1 MSEANTTNDQAE
13 PCRSCGTALAH
24 DQRYCLNCGV
34 RRSEQRVPV
43 GPVLTALA
51 AAASAASLEGS
62 LPPMAS
68 STPVAVPAVGAA
80 GLAASF
86 ANKPAASA
94 GLALLMVGAII
105 GSAFGPPLSN
115 TFAAGRRVVIVQA
128 AGAPAT
134 GPAAAADPAV
144 DAPVDPVVT
153 PAPAVPVVPTPP
165 APTPA
170 TPTTPTT
177 PTNPNI
183 GHVFLV
189 LLPGG
194 GSGQTLAAA
203 GGAAAHASRVAAQ
216 SASDGDYL
224 KSTLAKKGT
233 LLENFR
239 QVSKSGVANR
249 IALFSG
255 QPPNLDTEAG
265 CLTATKVP
273 DTAESFVDGAVAPGA
288 GCIFPATVKTLADR
302 VMQTDMEGVRV
313 YKEAPPTV
321 VQPATPAPL
330 GDHPSPAESDAFDQ
344 ATKDFNA
351 ALDVFNRSLC
361 PVPAVGQP
369 IASPIGGV
377 APTADDPSAWF
388 ESVSGTNA
396 YCLTADGGNFVNHP
410 LSSLKAD
417 LAASA
422 AAPVDKPF
430 PALTI
435 IVPSPCRGQAATGCP
450 DGTSGGPA
458 ALDAFLKDQIS
469 GTVLSSSIYKADGMS
484 VVAWDRPPAL
494 SGRRGLAA
502 AGSTI
507 APSGAVVLS
516 PFAKA
521 GTVNK
526 KAYDTWDLLLTI
538 QDRLGIYN
546 KEQLILPLGRSN
558 DSGTQTF
565 GTDVFKKKLDP
576 RPAPSF

>member
-34 RRSEQRVPV
+34 RRSVQRVPV

-68 STPVAVPAVGAA
+68 SAPVVVPAAGAA

-134 GPAAAADPAV
+134 GPAAAADPVV

-153 PAPAVPVVPTPP
+153 PDPVIPVVPTPP

-203 GGAAAHASRVAAQ
+203 GGAAAHASSVAAQ

-313 YKEAPPTV
+313 YKES
-321 VQPATPAPL
+321 PAVPAKSDVAGLDAFNNALCAITDVGTTPALPTN
-330 GDHPSPAESDAFDQ
+330 GMASAFD
-344 ATKDFNA
+344 D
-351 ALDVFNRSLC
+351 
-361 PVPAVGQP
+361 PAV
-369 IASPIGGV
+369 
-377 APTADDPSAWF
+377 WF
-388 ESVSGTNA
+388 ESVTGSGDARSGT
-396 YCLTADGGNFVNHP
+396 YCPNADGGNFVNHP

-435 IVPSPCRGQAATGCP
+435 IVPSPCRGQAATSCP
-450 DGTSGGPA
+450 DGKNGGPG

-469 GTVLSSSIYKADGMS
+469 GTLMSSKVFKADGMS
-484 VVAWDRPPAL
+484 VVAWDRPPVL
-494 SGRRGLAA
+494 SGRRGQAA

-507 APSGAVVLS
+507 APSGALVLS

-546 KEQLILPLGRSN
+546 KEQQILPLGRSN